1 MYHRR
6 MRARV
11 GFRCL
16 IVFLAVCCV
25 SRPARSGELE
35 DLLRTGAALNQQA
48 DYAHAIPLLRRATEL
63 APQDPSANYL
73 LGVALLESGHPADA
87 IAPLQI
93 AIKGNS
99 ENEPAEGYLG
109 DAEMEQG
116 DFAGAA
122 ETFQAA
128 VARAPNSEQA
138 LMWWTDY
145 SLERYR
151 ILALWLR
158 ASPRGRAIVLRAKAE
173 TLAPGTAARE
183 ALLRE
188 TAEADPEQQGIW
200 GELGVAQ
207 IQLGK
212 NTDAETSLKTALA
225 RQAEDSSTL
234 QLQAL
239 MAAAHGQWPQAQT
252 KLLLLG
258 ERSDSGLQEVLATW
272 PQKLI
277 PGPDVEGTIWRCL
290 RKQPEGC
297 PVETAALKNGS
308 GAPAEQAY
316 QEGRWEQLASM
327 PAPAQDHAAEWF
339 WRGIALAHLKDCPRA
354 IPALERGLKAG
365 AETAGSWLANCYE
378 FEAVHFADELGA
390 QGKEGAVHQIRG
402 DILLSIRL
410 EPARAATEYADALR
424 FKPNKPELLEKLA
437 EAYLNSGDMDRARQS
452 AQAAL
457 TQNPHRELALRLL
470 IRIAMSNRDY
480 PTALALLGRLG
491 EMEPQDPWTH
501 IQLGTAYAQTGHP
514 EEAVQNLK
522 PVLDSG
528 YADETGALH
537 GLLAAQLRKLGRD
550 REAKLATDEAIELAT
565 SFQERVQSNTNTDE
579 NIR

>member
-1 MYHRR
+1 
-6 MRARV
+6 MRARF

-16 IVFLAVCCV
+16 IACLAVCCA

-35 DLLRTGAALNQQA
+35 DLLRTAAALNQQA
-48 DYAHAIPLLRRATEL
+48 DYAHAMPLLRRATEL
-63 APQDPSANYL
+63 APQDPEANYL
-73 LGVALLESGHPADA
+73 LGVALLQSGHPADA
-87 IAPLQI
+87 IAPLRI
-93 AIKGNS
+93 AVKENS
-99 ENEPAEGYLG
+99 ENEAAEGYLG

-116 DFAGAA
+116 NFAQAA

-151 ILALWLR
+151 VLALWLR
-158 ASPRGRAIVLRAKAE
+158 SSPRGRAMVLRAQAD
-173 TLAPGTAARE
+173 TMAPGTAARQ

-188 TAEADPEQQGIW
+188 AAEADPEQHGIW

-207 IQLGK
+207 IELGM
-212 NTDAETSLKTALA
+212 NADAETSLKAALT
-225 RQAEDSSTL
+225 RQPEDSSTL

-239 MAAAHGQWPQAQT
+239 IAAAHGQWPEAQA

-258 ERSDSGLQEVLATW
+258 ERSDSGLQKVLATW
-272 PQKLI
+272 PQKLV
-277 PGPDVEGTIWRCL
+277 PGPDVDGAVWRCL

-297 PVETAALKNGS
+297 PVKTAPLKNG
-308 GAPAEQAY
+308 AVVPAEQAY

-327 PAPAQDHAAEWF
+327 PAPAPDHASEWF
-339 WRGIALAHLKDCPRA
+339 WRGMALAHLRDCPQA

-378 FEAVHFADELGA
+378 LEAVRFADQLGA

-410 EPARAATEYADALR
+410 EPARAATEYTEALR
-424 FKPNKPELLEKLA
+424 FKPNNPELLEKLA
-437 EAYLNSGDMDRARQS
+437 EAYLNSGEMDRARQS

-457 TQNPHRELALRLL
+457 TVNPHRELALRLL
-470 IRIAMSNRDY
+470 IRIAMSDRDY
-480 PTALALLGRLG
+480 PTALALLGRLA
-491 EMEPQDPWTH
+491 EMEPQDPWMH
-501 IQLGTAYAQTGHP
+501 IQVGTAYAQTGHP

-528 YADETGALH
+528 YLDERGALH
-537 GLLAAQLRKLGRD
+537 GVLAAQLRKLGRD
-550 REAKLATDEAIELAT
+550 QEAKNATDEAIALAT
-565 SFQERVQSNTNTDE
+565 SFQEHVQNHTNIDE
-579 NIR
+579 PK